1 MLKVCCL
8 FNIYYK
14 LSHEL
19 ESFYAKMFFSSFRSI
34 GPRLLLRMTLGAEI
48 TNQLKAS
55 SYIAPGRNLLR
66 WDLSPEQI
74 RTRTEELIRKTK
86 HVYDIVGK
94 LNIEEVT
101 HENTV
106 RALADIE
113 VEYAG

>member
-1 MLKVCCL
+1 
-8 FNIYYK
+8 
-14 LSHEL
+14 
-19 ESFYAKMFFSSFRSI
+19 
-34 GPRLLLRMTLGAEI
+34 MTLGAEI
-48 TNQLKAS
+48 TSQLKAA

-66 WDLSPEQI
+66 WDLSPEEI

-86 HVYDIVGK
+86 HVYDSVGK
-94 LNIEEVT
+94 LETEQVT